1 MAKTAHTYNSNSV
14 CTYCGAVDTSYLTYT
29 LESDGT
35 YSVSAG
41 TSKTYT
47 SITIPNTYNGKAV
60 TKIAAGGFYGY
71 TALQTLTL
79 GSNIKAIKG
88 SSTKGAFEGCSN
100 LSSVTLN
107 SGLQE
112 IGAYAFGDC
121 SKLTRITIPSTVTDI
136 GTSAFYGC
144 GLTSVY
150 IPASVTSMGSNVFS
164 NCPDN
169 LVISCAAASRPEDWS
184 YGTSSN
190 WNGGKGGSSFSKY
203 EVIWNA

>member
-1 MAKTAHTYNSNSV
+1 
-14 CTYCGAVDTSYLTYT
+14 
-29 LESDGT
+29 
-35 YSVSAG
+35 
-41 TSKTYT
+41 
-47 SITIPNTYNGKAV
+47 
-60 TKIAAGGFYGY
+60 
-71 TALQTLTL
+71 
-79 GSNIKAIKG
+79 
-88 SSTKGAFEGCSN
+88 
-100 LSSVTLN
+100 
-107 SGLQE
+107 LQE

-150 IPASVTSMGSNVFS
+150 IPASVSSMGSNVFS